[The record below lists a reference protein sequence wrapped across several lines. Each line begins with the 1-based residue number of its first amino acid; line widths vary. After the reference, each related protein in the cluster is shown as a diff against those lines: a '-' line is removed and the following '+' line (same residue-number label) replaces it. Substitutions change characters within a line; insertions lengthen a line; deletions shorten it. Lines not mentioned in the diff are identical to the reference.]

1 MTVVRVSR
9 CLLLPVLLAGLGAP
23 ITAFAAASA
32 PTPTLNS
39 GDTAWMLT
47 SSLLVLLMTLPG
59 LALFYGGLVRAKNVL
74 SVLMQCFAIVSLV
87 TILWVAYGY
96 SLAFSTQGMVA
107 GTLNFHSFFGGLDRA
122 FLAGLTRDSLTLTV
136 PESVFAMFQL
146 TFAAITPALIVGAF
160 AERMKFAPLLWFT
173 VLWLTFSYLPIAHM
187 AWSGPG
193 GLFWDWGVLDF
204 AGGTVVHIN
213 AGIAGLVAALMVG
226 KRKGWPTTMMPPH
239 NLTLTLIG
247 ASLLW
252 VGWFGFNAG
261 SAVAANGGAGMAML
275 VTQVATAAAAL
286 GWMAVEWK
294 LHGKP
299 SLLGI
304 ASGAVA
310 GLVAITPA
318 SGSCGP
324 LGAIAIGFAAGV
336 VCFMASSRLKRRLG
350 YDDALDVFGVHG
362 VGGIVGALLT
372 GVFASASLGGV
383 GLAEGVSMATQVGH
397 QALAIVVTC
406 VWSAGVTAG
415 SLWLISRFTALRVD
429 AEGETD
435 GLDLALHDE
444 RGYNL

>member
-1 MTVVRVSR
+1 LPA
-9 CLLLPVLLAGLGAP
+9 LLLAP
-23 ITAFAAASA
+23 AAALAATPA
-32 PTPTLNS
+32 PRPDS
-39 GDTAWMLT
+39 GDTAWMLVA
-47 SSLLVLLMTLPG
+47 SLLVLLMTLPG
-59 LALFYGGLVRAKNVL
+59 LALFYAGLVRAKNVL
-74 SVLMQCFAIVSLV
+74 SVLMQCVAIVSVV
-87 TILWVAYGY
+87 TLLWVAYGY

-107 GTLNFHSFFGGLDRA
+107 GTLNLHSLFGGLDRA
-122 FLAGLTRDSLTLTV
+122 FLAGLGRDSLVQTV

-160 AERMKFAPLLWFT
+160 AERMRFVPLLWFT
-173 VLWLTFSYLPIAHM
+173 VLWLSFSYLPIAHM
-187 AWSGPG
+187 TWAGPG

-213 AGIAGLVAALMVG
+213 AGVAGLVAALMVG
-226 KRKGWPTTMMPPH
+226 RRKGWPGAMMPPH

-261 SAVAANGGAGMAML
+261 SALAANGSAGMAML
-275 VTQVATAAAAL
+275 VTQVAAAAAAL
-286 GWMAVEWK
+286 GWMAAEWK
-294 LHGKP
+294 LHAKP

-324 LGAIAIGFAAGV
+324 LGAIAIGLAAGV
-336 VCFMASSRLKRRLG
+336 LCFLASSRLKRRLG

-372 GVFASASLGGV
+372 GVFASARFGGV
-383 GLAEGVSMATQVGH
+383 GLADGVSIAGQLGH
-397 QALAIVVTC
+397 QALAVAVTC
-406 VWSAGVTAG
+406 LWSGAVTAG
-415 SLWLISRFTALRVD
+415 SLWLVGRFTALRVD

>member
-1 MTVVRVSR
+1 MTRPVPARLVVVLS
-9 CLLLPVLLAGLGAP
+9 LLLPWPALAAD
-23 ITAFAAASA
+23 A
-32 PTPTLNS
+32 PTLNS

-87 TILWVAYGY
+87 TLLWVVYGY

-107 GTLNFHSFFGGLDRA
+107 NTLNLHSFFGGLDRA
-122 FLAGLTRDSLTLTV
+122 FLAGMTRDSLTLAM

-160 AERMKFAPLLWFT
+160 AERMKFAPMLWFMAI
-173 VLWLTFSYLPIAHM
+173 WLTFSYLPIAHM
-187 AWSGPG
+187 AWAGPG

-213 AGIAGLVAALMVG
+213 AGIAGLVACLMVG
-226 KRKGWPTTMMPPH
+226 KRKGWPTQMMPPH

-261 SAVAANGGAGMAML
+261 SAGAANGSAGMAML

-286 GWMAVEWK
+286 SWMAVEWK

-324 LGAIAIGFAAGV
+324 LGAIAIGAAAGV
-336 VCFMASSRLKRRLG
+336 LCFLASSRLKRRLG

-362 VGGIVGALLT
+362 IGGIVGALLT
-372 GVFASASLGGV
+372 GVFASASLGGI
-383 GLAEGVSMATQVGH
+383 GLAEGMSMAAQVGH
-397 QALAIVVTC
+397 QALAVAVTC
-406 VWSAGVTAG
+406 IWSGVVASG
-415 SLWLISRFTALRVD
+415 SLWLISRFTSLRVD